1 MKKVTKWVKNIFNPE
16 YKMNEKEQLIY
27 DIIEGLC
34 LQEDTDIKMAP
45 ISGRYYITNKR
56 LEYWVKIFDDG
67 TTITNHKFSLSNHAA
82 QKYQSI
88 LISIVEK
95 TIEKNRN
102 EFDSAIFRN
111 EIELLENI
119 KVSINS
125 K

>member
-1 MKKVTKWVKNIFNPE
+1 MKKVIKWVKNIFHPE

-34 LQEDTDIKMAP
+34 SQDDTDIKMAP

-56 LEYWVKIFDDG
+56 LEYWIKIWEDG
-67 TTITNHKFSLSNHAA
+67 TTITNHKFSLSNHAL

-88 LISIVEK
+88 LIGIVEK
-95 TIEKNRN
+95 TIEKNRTD
-102 EFDSAIFRN
+102 FDSTIFRN

-119 KVSINS
+119 RVNINS

>member
-1 MKKVTKWVKNIFNPE
+1 MD
-16 YKMNEKEQLIY
+16 EKEQLICN
-27 DIIEGLC
+27 IIEGLC

-45 ISGRYYITNKR
+45 ISGRYYLTNRR

-67 TTITNHKFSLSNHAA
+67 TTITNHKFSLSNHAT

-88 LISIVEK
+88 LISIVER

-119 KVSINS
+119 RVSINNE
-125 K
+125 

>member
-1 MKKVTKWVKNIFNPE
+1 MKKVIKWFKNIFNPE

-34 LQEDTDIKMAP
+34 SQEDTDIKMAP

-56 LEYWVKIFDDG
+56 LEYWLKIFDDG
-67 TTITNHKFSLSNHAA
+67 VTITNHKFSLSNHAS
-82 QKYQSI
+82 QKYQLI
-88 LISIVEK
+88 LIGIIER

-102 EFDSAIFRN
+102 EFDSAIFKN

-119 KVSINS
+119 IVNINS